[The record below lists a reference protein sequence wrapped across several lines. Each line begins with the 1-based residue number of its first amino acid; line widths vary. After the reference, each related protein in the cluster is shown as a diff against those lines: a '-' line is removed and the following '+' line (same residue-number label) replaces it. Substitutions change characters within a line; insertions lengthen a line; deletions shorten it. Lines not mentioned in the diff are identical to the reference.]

1 MGLRNFILEFARL
14 PIRGLKMKN
23 LLESFAILLVG
34 LLSIGV
40 VYLIVQYNMIDDQN
54 FIDPLDKTAYE
65 MPTDAELEDD
75 DDLDDDEDDIDA
87 DEDADLDVEE

>member
-1 MGLRNFILEFARL
+1 
-14 PIRGLKMKN
+14 MKN

-54 FIDPLDKTAYE
+54 FVDPLDKTAYE
-65 MPTDAELEDD
+65 MPTDAELEEA
-75 DDLDDDEDDIDA
+75 DDLDLDDEDEGLDLE
-87 DEDADLDVEE
+87 DEA

>member
-1 MGLRNFILEFARL
+1 
-14 PIRGLKMKN
+14 MKN

-54 FIDPLDKTAYE
+54 FVDPLDKTAYE
-65 MPTDAELEDD
+65 MPTDAELEED
-75 DDLDDDEDDIDA
+75 DDLDDEDEDLDLE
-87 DEDADLDVEE
+87 DEA

>member
-1 MGLRNFILEFARL
+1 
-14 PIRGLKMKN
+14 MKN

-54 FIDPLDKTAYE
+54 FVDPLDKTAYE
-65 MPTDAELEDD
+65 MPSDAELEED
-75 DDLDDDEDDIDA
+75 DDLDDE
-87 DEDADLDVEE
+87 DLDLDEE

>member
-1 MGLRNFILEFARL
+1 
-14 PIRGLKMKN
+14 MKN
-23 LLESFAILLVG
+23 LLENFAILLVG

-54 FIDPLDKTAYE
+54 FVDPLDKTAYE
-65 MPTDAELEDD
+65 KPTDAELEED

-87 DEDADLDVEE
+87 DEDAELDAEK

>member
-1 MGLRNFILEFARL
+1 
-14 PIRGLKMKN
+14 MKN

-34 LLSIGV
+34 LLSIGI

-65 MPTDAELEDD
+65 MPTDEELEED

-87 DEDADLDVEE
+87 DDDIDLEDEE